1 MMRSSFTVCLLAVAL
16 AATAG
21 AQSVIHLASLQVVDL
36 GGRVMLRL
44 AADGPIASAPEPD
57 ATGQPVAGDRLRL
70 RLYGV
75 QPTADLLATPA
86 APFVVTVTPAGADA
100 ILDVHAPGL
109 TAGQLALGASPRASE
124 LVVVV
129 R

>member
-1 MMRSSFTVCLLAVAL
+1 MIRSLLTTCLVTAALVSAVS
-16 AATAG
+16 
-21 AQSVIHLASLQVVDL
+21 AQRVIHLASLQVVDL
-36 GGRVMLRL
+36 GGRAMLRL

-57 ATGQPVAGDRLRL
+57 ATGQPVAADRLRL

-109 TAGQLALGASPRASE
+109 SAGQLALGASARASE
-124 LVVVV
+124 LVIVV